1 MKKNNSNINNISY
14 MDKKPIKNTKL
25 ISLKRN
31 GLSNKK
37 SKNEYNINS
46 NRSNNNIFSNNSSRI
61 NLKSKR
67 NNAGMGIGIAKGGR
81 TIIKNQNTYKNKII
95 KKLEINEFLNNI
107 MLGKNNKKIN
117 TSISTENNLNKC
129 NLSYNHKISRCNTS
143 IYDKKWDDYY
153 DNNNRKNNLDKQKFE
168 LDEQN
173 SMSLRMKNNK
183 FSLYSR
189 NYYEDGKDK
198 QIRKIFINNK
208 TLNLDNKKFKVKKEA
223 KILIN
228 SVFQKHKKG
237 YQINRNE
244 NFNYINNN
252 SNNEDNIIGNGINKI
267 KYY

>member
-1 MKKNNSNINNISY
+1 MGNN
-14 MDKKPIKNTKL
+14 K
-25 ISLKRN
+25 
-31 GLSNKK
+31 
-37 SKNEYNINS
+37 
-46 NRSNNNIFSNNSSRI
+46 
-61 NLKSKR
+61 
-67 NNAGMGIGIAKGGR
+67 
-81 TIIKNQNTYKNKII
+81 
-95 KKLEINEFLNNI
+95 
-107 MLGKNNKKIN
+107 KKIN
-117 TSISTENNLNKC
+117 TSVSTENNLNKC
-129 NLSYNHKISRCNTS
+129 NLSFNHKISRCNTS
-143 IYDKKWDDYY
+143 IYDKKWDEYY
-153 DNNNRKNNLDKQKFE
+153 DNNNKNNNLDKQKFE
-168 LDEQN
+168 LDNQN